1 MSQEEVWT
9 RINNALAHTAE
20 LLADV
25 SVRQAQADERQAQ
38 ADERQAQAD
47 ERQAQAGERQA
58 QAGERQ
64 AQAGERQ
71 AQAGERQAR
80 ADQEMAE
87 LRQLSKASDER
98 LDRHIEFVTGAI
110 AKTAA
115 AQEVTEE
122 RLQRLINKVDSVDDR
137 VTRLE
142 KKNP

>member
-1 MSQEEVWT
+1 MSSEDAWI

-25 SVRQAQADERQAQ
+25 SVRQAQADERQARADKQ
-38 ADERQAQAD
+38 ANERQARADERQAQAD
-47 ERQAQAGERQA
+47 ERQARAEERQA
-58 QAGERQ
+58 QAEER
-64 AQAGERQ
+64 R
-71 AQAGERQAR
+71 AR
-80 ADQEMAE
+80 ADKEMAE

-98 LDRHIEFVTGAI
+98 LDRHIEFVSAAI

-122 RLQRLINKVDSVDDR
+122 RLQKLINKVDSVDDR

-142 KKNP
+142 KKKP